1 MLAGVFM
8 SESRVVD
15 AIESMLSKPDFLFPF
30 IAAQRQYRDHYYG
43 LTAAALLEYYFIDM
57 LSYYLSVH
65 ESGKKLETP
74 SHGQREWDYELD
86 GIQVSHKV
94 GEKISQISGLWDAT
108 WTPKDGLYSFSNPI
122 VYSIVNYTN
131 LWGTLEIAGLKLNIA
146 SLSQCNRG
154 LVDPGQRVL
163 LVGRSNKE
171 WEVLKD
177 IINTGGEKTYI
188 SNLLSFK
195 DIWQS
200 NSRTF
205 NEQANS
211 IEMFV
216 VKKLKEN
223 ENLPNLQGS
232 KGSIDFKFLPGLYF
246 LRKEQLQN
254 IKVTKN
260 NRSNVLVPTD
270 IVKEKMHSAFNDEL
284 FVYMPSWFS
293 AYSVSRPPD
302 LYLSQKKSYDDLFK
316 SELHR

>member
-1 MLAGVFM
+1 M
-8 SESRVVD
+8 SESRVVN

-108 WTPKDGLYSFSNPI
+108 WTPKDGLYSFGNPI

-131 LWGTLEIAGLKLNIA
+131 LWGMLEIAGHNLHIA

-154 LVDPGQRVL
+154 LVEPKQRVL
-163 LVGRSNKE
+163 IVSRSGTK
-171 WEVLKD
+171 WKVLKD
-177 IINTGGEKTYI
+177 LVNIGEDRSHI
-188 SNLLSFK
+188 SDLISFK

-200 NSRTF
+200 NSRTL

-216 VKKLKEN
+216 VKKLKMN
-223 ENLPNLQGS
+223 ENLPNLEGS
-232 KGSIDFKFLPGLYF
+232 EGAINFKFLPGLYF

-270 IVKEKMHSAFNDEL
+270 VVKEKMQSAFNDGL

-316 SELHR
+316 TELHR

>member
-1 MLAGVFM
+1 M

-131 LWGTLEIAGLKLNIA
+131 LWGTLEIVGLKLNIA

-177 IINTGGEKTYI
+177 IVNTGGEKTHI

-223 ENLPNLQGS
+223 ENLPNLRGS

-246 LRKEQLQN
+246 FRKEQLQN